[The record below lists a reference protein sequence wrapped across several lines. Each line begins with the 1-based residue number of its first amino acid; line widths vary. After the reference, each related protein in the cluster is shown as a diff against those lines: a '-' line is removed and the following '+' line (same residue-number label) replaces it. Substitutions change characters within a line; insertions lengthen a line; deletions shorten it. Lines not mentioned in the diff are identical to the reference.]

1 MRPDYDNF
9 RSFSKKKKDILPHG
23 GEDSMPPQKQ
33 WVTATSDDDRLS
45 RLTESLGLSP
55 ITAQVL
61 VNRGIGSADE
71 AKRFLAPS
79 TEDLFDP
86 FLLPDIEKA
95 VDRITQAIQNQEP
108 IFIYGDYDVDG
119 VSATSLYLEVLQGV
133 GARVSYYIPHR
144 LKEGYGLNAEA
155 IQWIAQQGGRLLIT
169 ADCGTTSHQE
179 IALANCLGISV
190 IVTDHHEV
198 PAELPAAYA
207 LINPLRSDSRYPFR
221 GLCAT
226 GLAFKVSQA
235 LLHRNVGSEVAERL
249 TPCLDLVTLATI
261 ADLVPLVGENRYFVK
276 EGLARLSQNH
286 RIGIRALKEAA
297 GLSDAVGVG
306 TVAFALG
313 PRINAAGRLARADTG
328 VRLLTSRIPAEA
340 KELSEELNRANR
352 ERQQIEERVLNE
364 AVAQIQQQGLEKQ
377 RTLVLASRD
386 WHLGVVGI
394 VASRIV
400 ERYHRPT
407 VLIAMGPEGIGK
419 GSARSIPAFHL
430 YEALARLSHLLERF
444 GGHKYAAGLAIQSE
458 RLGEFQEAFERVAHA
473 ILRPEDLFPR
483 LKVDAEVEPAALTF
497 RLISELEQLAPFGM
511 ANPEPTL
518 AIRAV
523 NAFDSRIVGQQHLKL
538 KLRKPGALPLDAI
551 GFRMGGRLNEV
562 AREGCRMDWAF
573 TPELRSLPAHLSGGG
588 QQIQLRLKD
597 FKACETQ

>member
-1 MRPDYDNF
+1 
-9 RSFSKKKKDILPHG
+9 
-23 GEDSMPPQKQ
+23 MPPQKQ
-33 WVTATSDDDRLS
+33 WVTATLDDHKLS
-45 RLTESLGLSP
+45 RLTESLGLSL

-61 VNRGIGSADE
+61 VNRGIDSVDE
-71 AKRFLAPS
+71 AKRFLTPS
-79 TEDLFDP
+79 TEDLCDP

-95 VDRITQAIQNQEP
+95 VDRLAKAIQDQEL

-119 VSATSLYLEVLQGV
+119 VSATSLYLEVLRGL

-144 LKEGYGLNAEA
+144 LKEGYGLNVEA

-179 IALANCLGISV
+179 ITLANRLGLDV

-198 PAELPAAYA
+198 PAERPAAYA
-207 LINPLRSDSRYPFR
+207 LINPHRSDSRYPFL

-226 GLAFKVSQA
+226 GLAFKVTQA
-235 LLHRNVGSEVAERL
+235 LLQRNFGDGSIERL
-249 TPCLDLVTLATI
+249 SPYLDLVTLATI
-261 ADLVPLVGENRYFVK
+261 ADLVPLVGENRYLVK

-286 RIGIRALKEAA
+286 RIGIQALKKAA
-297 GLSDAVGVG
+297 GLKDEVGVG

-328 VRLLTSRIPAEA
+328 VRLLTTRNPAEA
-340 KELSEELNRANR
+340 SQLSDELNQANR
-352 ERQQIEERVLNE
+352 ERQQIEERVLEE
-364 AVAQIQQQGLEKQ
+364 AVAQIKQEGLEKN
-377 RTLVLASRD
+377 RTLVLASRH

-407 VLIAMGPEGIGK
+407 VLIAISPDGIGK

-444 GGHKYAAGLAIQSE
+444 GGHKYAAGLVIRSE
-458 RLGEFQEAFERVAHA
+458 RIASLREAFESVAHA
-473 ILRPEDLFPR
+473 ALKPEDLLPR
-483 LKVDAEVEPAALTF
+483 LKVDAEVEPEALTF
-497 RLISELEQLAPFGM
+497 RLISELERLAPFGM

-518 AIRAV
+518 AIRGAK
-523 NAFDSRIVGQQHLKL
+523 AFYPKIVGQQHLKL
-538 KLRKPGALPLDAI
+538 KLKKQKAPALDAI
-551 GFRMGGRLNEV
+551 GFRMGTRLGEV
-562 AREGCRMDWAF
+562 AQEGSQMDWVF
-573 TPELRSLPAHLSGGG
+573 TPELNRWPAHSSCGEL
-588 QQIQLRLKD
+588 QIQLRLKD
-597 FKACETQ
+597 FRMCESPIG